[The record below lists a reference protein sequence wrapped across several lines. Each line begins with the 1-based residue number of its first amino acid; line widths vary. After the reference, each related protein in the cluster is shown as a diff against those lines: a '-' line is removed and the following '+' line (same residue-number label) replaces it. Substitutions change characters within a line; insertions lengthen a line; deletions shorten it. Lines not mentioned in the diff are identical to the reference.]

1 MYKKITA
8 DSFQQV
14 LHNHQESNLYT
25 KNMLFGKDAASEK
38 GKYIQKE
45 KQHLRHDYHNCQISQ
60 RNGNVTQQVAYLQ
73 TTCSSKDLTSVVL
86 TTKDIRERKQYKRA
100 CFLRKHFI
108 SMESCFGKMRK
119 TRERKEQYLK
129 IT

>member
-8 DSFQQV
+8 ESFQQV

-86 TTKDIRERKQYKRA
+86 TKDMWKETIQKSMFPSKTLY
-100 CFLRKHFI
+100 FYGILLR
-108 SMESCFGKMRK
+108 
-119 TRERKEQYLK
+119 
-129 IT
+129 